1 MRLLQRQ
8 SDGSFCLTKD
18 FVDAIPPYAIPSH
31 TWGDDDQEVTFQDV
45 KEGTGQHK
53 EGYRKLESCSK
64 QAAADDLQY
73 F

>member
-8 SDGSFCLTKD
+8 SDVSFRLTKD
-18 FVDAIPPYAIPSH
+18 FVDAVATYAILSH

-45 KEGTGQHK
+45 NEGTGQHK
-53 EGYRKLESCSK
+53 EGYRKLQFCSK
-64 QAAADDLQY
+64 QASADHLQY